1 MFGFN
6 IKQNWIASREFS
18 NGMKHLEN
26 GRYDEALPHLEKSY
40 DLNKKEH
47 YTVLNLAINY
57 LSVSNYDKAL
67 ERIDE
72 AIELSP
78 KNPVA
83 YLYKAFICLKM
94 DKLKDSEAAVDHCL
108 KYDPK
113 NPHCNY
119 LRGLIC
125 MLKKEYKDACDYF
138 EQYTVFNK
146 PEVFARVLLASE
158 LFLFDKMKDI
168 KPDNDDSSGEMIK
181 DKELQSVLAD
191 FYEGREQIASDK
203 IYGMVEN
210 RKFDHTMSKIL
221 LASEMYFNDK
231 NIKF

>member
-6 IKQNWIASREFS
+6 IKQKWAASREFS

-26 GRYDEALPHLEKSY
+26 GQYDEALPHLEKSY
-40 DLNKKEH
+40 DLNNQEH

-57 LSVSNYDKAL
+57 LSVNNYEKAL

-78 KNPVA
+78 KNPIPF
-83 YLYKAFICLKM
+83 LYKAFICLKM
-94 DKLKDSEAAVDHCL
+94 AKLEEAESAVDLCL

-119 LRGLIC
+119 MRGLIC
-125 MLKKEYKDACDYF
+125 MLKKEYKESCDYF

-146 PEVFARVLLASE
+146 PEVFARILLASE
-158 LFLFDKMKDI
+158 LFLFDKMNEIEPDKD
-168 KPDNDDSSGEMIK
+168 NFSGDMIK
-181 DKELQSVLAD
+181 DKELKNILSE
-191 FYEGREQIASDK
+191 FYEGKEQIASDK
-203 IYGMVEN
+203 IYGIVES
-210 RKFDHTMSKIL
+210 RKFDRTMSRIL
-221 LASEMYFNDK
+221 LASELYFNEK